1 MKAFDRI
8 ISKIE
13 EFVLAYSV
21 IVMAI
26 LLIISVIMRTVF
38 NQSLTFSEEIGQSL
52 LIIVSFFGISY
63 TAKKGR
69 HITMSIFFDMVSNKN
84 KKVMMY
90 LTSLVSTIIMLYI
103 AYLAGKYAMSTY
115 DLGRVTPA
123 LSIPIYLIYIFVPVG
138 MLFGA
143 FEYLRTFILNLKNK
157 DYLYLT
163 TEIRVPMDE
172 EINVDLNSLIEIVD
186 DTIIEKANEVEYE
199 GIRGDN

>member
-1 MKAFDRI
+1 MKTFDKI
-8 ISKIE
+8 ISIIE

-69 HITMSIFFDMVSNKN
+69 HITMSIFFDMVNNN
-84 KKVMMY
+84 KKKIMMY
-90 LTSLVSTIIMLYI
+90 ITSIVSTIIMIYI
-103 AYLAGKYAMSTY
+103 AYLAGKYALSTY

-123 LSIPIYLIYIFVPVG
+123 LRIPIYMIYVFVPIG
-138 MLFGA
+138 MIFGA
-143 FEYLRTFILNLKNK
+143 FEYLRTFMLNLKHK

-163 TEIRVPMDE
+163 TEIRIPMDE
-172 EINVDLNSLIEIVD
+172 EINVDLNSLIEMVD
-186 DTIIEKANEVEYE
+186 DTIAEKAEKVDYE
-199 GIRGDN
+199 SIRGEN

>member
-1 MKAFDRI
+1 MKVFDKI

-38 NQSLTFSEEIGQSL
+38 NKSLTFSEEIGQSL

-69 HITMSIFFDMVSNKN
+69 HITMSIFFDMVNN
-84 KKVMMY
+84 KKKKIMMY
-90 LTSLVSTIIMLYI
+90 VISLVSTAMMIYI
-103 AYLAGKYAMSTY
+103 AYLAAQYTMSTY

-123 LSIPIYLIYIFVPVG
+123 LRIPIYLIYVFVPVG
-138 MLFGA
+138 MIFGA
-143 FEYLRTFILNLKNK
+143 FEYLRTLMLNLKYK

-172 EINVDLNSLIEIVD
+172 EIKVDLNSLIEMVD
-186 DTIIEKANEVEYE
+186 DTVAEKADEVEYE